1 MNGENQ
7 KIIDKILAMSE
18 KEYAD
23 GWSADL
29 EMQLMLSIEE
39 GARMAA
45 IEYIHEELGYDGVI
59 NSPDICVVYMGDL
72 QSDYGPTND
81 VGTFECN
88 LLDGI
93 TDIVRKL
100 RGEPR

>member
-1 MNGENQ
+1 MNAKNKEIVDQ
-7 KIIDKILAMSE
+7 ILAMSE
-18 KEYAD
+18 KDYDE
-23 GWSADL
+23 GWGADL
-29 EMQLMLSIEE
+29 EMELMLNIEK
-39 GARMAA
+39 GARTAA

-59 NSPDICVVYMGDL
+59 DSSDICVVYMGEL

>member
-59 NSPDICVVYMGDL
+59 NSPDICVVYMGEL
-72 QSDYGPTND
+72 QSDNGPTND

>member
-1 MNGENQ
+1 MNAKNTEIVDQ
-7 KIIDKILAMSE
+7 ILAMSE

-59 NSPDICVVYMGDL
+59 NSPEICVVYNREL
-72 QSDYGPTND
+72 WSDYGPTND
-81 VGTFECN
+81 VGTFECD

-93 TDIVRKL
+93 TEVVSEL
-100 RGEPR
+100 RGESK

>member
-59 NSPDICVVYMGDL
+59 NSPEICVVYNREL
-72 QSDYGPTND
+72 WSDYGPTND
-81 VGTFECN
+81 VGTFECD

-93 TDIVRKL
+93 TEVVSEL
-100 RGEPR
+100 RGESK